1 VKEIQKYD
9 QPEWLPG
16 LKSSD
21 LTLKNR
27 AFQAMMDV
35 WQKQIYSHLLHL
47 LGNHDDADDATQET
61 FIQLLKSIESFEERS
76 KFSTWLYTIAHRKG
90 IECLR
95 KRSKIQQLFTRNETK
110 QLDASAA
117 APASNLSEAEI
128 RKLLEEAVQQLPT
141 RQREVFLL
149 RHFEGLRF
157 RQIATITGV
166 SDGALKASYHHARK
180 KIENILKRYDFIID

>member
-61 FIQLLKSIESFEERS
+61 FIQLLRSIEAFEERS

-95 KRSKIQQLFTRNETK
+95 NRSKIKRLFTRNETK
-110 QLDASAA
+110 LLHDSAA
-117 APASNLSEAEI
+117 APAGNLSEVKSESYCKRLCNNYQPDSARSFCCAI
-128 RKLLEEAVQQLPT
+128 LKAFSLDKLLRLP
-141 RQREVFLL
+141 VFQMVRL
-149 RHFEGLRF
+149 RP
-157 RQIATITGV
+157 AITT
-166 SDGALKASYHHARK
+166 HEK
-180 KIENILKRYDFIID
+180 KSRTF

>member
-117 APASNLSEAEI
+117 APASNLSEAKI

>member
-1 VKEIQKYD
+1 
-9 QPEWLPG
+9 
-16 LKSSD
+16 
-21 LTLKNR
+21 
-27 AFQAMMDV
+27 MMDV

-61 FIQLLKSIESFEERS
+61 FIQLLRSIEAFEERS

-95 KRSKIQQLFTRNETK
+95 NRSKIQRRFTRSERK
-110 QLDASAA
+110 LPIDCAA
-117 APASNLSEAEI
+117 AAADHLSEMEI
-128 RKLLEEAVQQLPT
+128 RRLLQEAVKQLPT

-149 RHFEGLRF
+149 RHFESLQFG
-157 RQIATITGV
+157 QIASITGV

-180 KIENILKRYDFIID
+180 KVENILKKHDFIID

>member
-61 FIQLLKSIESFEERS
+61 FIQLLRSIEAFEERS

-95 KRSKIQQLFTRNETK
+95 NRSKIKRLFTRNETK
-110 QLDASAA
+110 LLHDGAA
-117 APASNLSEAEI
+117 APAGNLSEVEI
-128 RKLLEEAVQQLPT
+128 RKLLQEAVQQLPT

-149 RHFEGLRF
+149 RHFEDLRF
-157 RQIATITGV
+157 GQIATITGV

>member
-1 VKEIQKYD
+1 
-9 QPEWLPG
+9 
-16 LKSSD
+16 
-21 LTLKNR
+21 
-27 AFQAMMDV
+27 MMDV

-61 FIQLLKSIESFEERS
+61 FIQLLRSIEAFEERS

-95 KRSKIQQLFTRNETK
+95 KRSKIERLFTRNKTK
-110 QLDASAA
+110 QLVASAA

-149 RHFEGLRF
+149 RHFEDLRF
-157 RQIATITGV
+157 GQIATITGV

>member
-117 APASNLSEAEI
+117 APDSNLSEAEI